1 MKRSSL
7 FLIIATAA
15 ALGCTTS
22 CTQGDDRAVADG
34 AHGMPISFN
43 VGIGTAS
50 VPDVT
55 TRGYTTDYAHNSG
68 YTFLA
73 TDVVS
78 IGITGV
84 SGSSRSTTSEEIK
97 QYTVAAGTGQQSL
110 TYSKDAN
117 GSTTQGFDW
126 LSQSETVRIRA
137 WSYGNSDTPA
147 TDPDG
152 HSFAISTTQGS
163 DTSIQELLYSPST
176 NYPYGNIIIPLY
188 HQLAR
193 VVVNITGTIYSDVTV
208 TGVTIGDDN
217 IPTSGTFTKPTGS
230 NKYGTWPA
238 QSGNGSVSAKQC
250 TTTSTDLTNNKA
262 TYAAVIIP
270 YDGTAG
276 SATYYKANDKFIVIN
291 TNQGTYSYKI
301 PASGINFQPGN
312 QYTFNITNLNQIDLN
327 VTVTAW
333 TDDSTNSETVTFSN

>member
-188 HQLAR
+188 HQLVR
-193 VVVNITGTIYSDVTV
+193 VVVNITCD
-208 TGVTIGDDN
+208 
-217 IPTSGTFTKPTGS
+217 S
-230 NKYGTWPA
+230 NRSHYRR
-238 QSGNGSVSAKQC
+238 
-250 TTTSTDLTNNKA
+250 
-262 TYAAVIIP
+262 
-270 YDGTAG
+270 
-276 SATYYKANDKFIVIN
+276 
-291 TNQGTYSYKI
+291 
-301 PASGINFQPGN
+301 
-312 QYTFNITNLNQIDLN
+312 
-327 VTVTAW
+327 
-333 TDDSTNSETVTFSN
+333 